1 MCSLL
6 QELRKTLSVVK
17 IEKEDIETALS
28 DSRKELEAL
37 EQKNKVSYSQTRS
50 CVYFINGL
58 MNSFMDIDFI
68 LRFNSPLLK

>member
-37 EQKNKVSYSQTRS
+37 EQKNKVSYSQTGSR
-50 CVYFINGL
+50 VYFINGL
-58 MNSFMDIDFI
+58 MNSVMDIDFI